1 MAFIIMS
8 PTALST
14 HPRTSWVKAGLGKTA
29 LKSAIGAAL
38 AMGVLGAGQAQA
50 VVVTVNGQQWNVTT
64 VSGSYD
70 SVFGVYCNDPGSYNT
85 PGGVLMLSQPWFSGA
100 GGD

>member
-1 MAFIIMS
+1 
-8 PTALST
+8 
-14 HPRTSWVKAGLGKTA
+14 
-29 LKSAIGAAL
+29 
-38 AMGVLGAGQAQA
+38 MGVLGAGQAQA

-70 SVFGVYCNDPGSYNT
+70 SVFGVYYNDPGSYNT